1 LRDAFVESIIEQ
13 GDNRNLY
20 FITADLGFGSFDL
33 LEKKL
38 GKRYINIGVC
48 EQNMINVSSGICL
61 SDKKNKV
68 IVYSIGNFPTLR
80 CLEQIR
86 NNICYH
92 KLKVLI
98 VSNGSGF
105 SYGQLGMSH
114 HSTEDFGIMRSL
126 PEIEIYT
133 PCNSNDA
140 YNLTKNWIHC
150 DTNKPTYLRLD
161 KSEFNDASINDIKNE
176 VDYRIIS
183 SKFSRKKNIL
193 EIYFGGISSILN
205 DSEIKNDCCL
215 IYRVRKGIS
224 QNLVE
229 LLSKYK
235 DIHVYEEHNEDCGFG
250 QYIICHSIKLKDK
263 QNITVKCIPNIYPS
277 FVGDQ
282 KYMRNQL
289 GIKKND

>member
-1 LRDAFVESIIEQ
+1 MRDLFVKSIIEQ
-13 GDNRNLY
+13 SNNENLF

-48 EQNMINVSSGICL
+48 EQNMINVASGICL
-61 SDKKNKV
+61 SDSKNKV

-92 KLKVLI
+92 KLNVLI

-114 HSTEDFGIMRSL
+114 HATEDFGIIRSL

-140 YNLTKNWIHC
+140 YNLTKNWINS
-150 DTNKPTYLRLD
+150 DSNKPTYLRLD
-161 KSEFNDASINDIKNE
+161 KSEFNKANISEIKNE
-176 VDYRIIS
+176 EDYRIIR
-183 SKFSRKKNIL
+183 SKSLEKNIL

-224 QNLVE
+224 KK
-229 LLSKYK
+229 LLDLLNKYN

-250 QYIICHSIKLKDK
+250 QYIICHSIKLQNK
-263 QNITVKCIPNIYPS
+263 QNIIVKCIPNIYPS

>member
-1 LRDAFVESIIEQ
+1 MRDSFVDSIVKQ
-13 GDNRNLY
+13 SNKKNLF
-20 FITADLGFGSFDL
+20 FITADLGFSSFDL

-38 GKRYINIGVC
+38 GKRYLNIGVC
-48 EQNMINVSSGICL
+48 EQNMINVASGICL
-61 SDKKNKV
+61 SDINNKV

-114 HSTEDFGIMRSL
+114 HATEDFGIIRSL

-140 YNLTKNWIHC
+140 YSLTKNWINS
-150 DTNKPTYLRLD
+150 DINKPTYLRLD
-161 KSEFNDASINDIKNE
+161 KSEIKITNISDIKIE
-176 VDYRIIS
+176 DDFRVIK
-183 SKFSRKKNIL
+183 SKFSGREDIL
-193 EIYFGGISSILN
+193 EIFFGGISSLLN
-205 DSEIKNDCCL
+205 DAEIKNDCCL

-224 QNLVE
+224 QKLLL
-229 LLSKYK
+229 LLSNYK
-235 DIHVYEEHNEDCGFG
+235 EIHVYEEHNEDCGFG
-250 QYIICHSIKLKDK
+250 QYVICHSIKLKIK
-263 QNITVKCIPNIYPS
+263 QNIIVKGIPNIYPS

-289 GIKKND
+289 GIIKND